1 MKKDLKLIIESF
13 LVSLAV
19 IMLIV
24 LYFTV
29 QGYITTKK
37 YVPDVTDKYNLLNKY
52 NDTKNLSSTVS
63 FGSIDPYGWTFYLT
77 VFLIVFSLYI
87 SIRLGI
93 WRWKYRMRN

>member
-1 MKKDLKLIIESF
+1 MNRTFKLMIESF
-13 LVSLAV
+13 LVSLSV
-19 IMLIV
+19 IILMV

-37 YVPDVTDKYNLLNKY
+37 YVPDVTDKYDLLNKY

-77 VFLIVFSLYI
+77 VFLIVFSFYSL
-87 SIRLGI
+87 IRLGI
-93 WRWKYRMRN
+93 RRLKK